1 MVIHNHFQDI
11 SLPSQC
17 FLVVVVVVAAVAAAA
32 AVVVVVAVAIA
43 VSGGHKACSSCGRA
57 GGTRTRTEAVALLV
71 AAVAFS

>member
-17 FLVVVVVVAAVAAAA
+17 FLVVVVVV
-32 AVVVVVAVAIA
+32 VVVVA

-71 AAVAFS
+71 AAVVLL